1 MKKRFTLLLLSIM
14 LAMPFIAYASQ
25 PSEAQSRAGGD
36 NNGTFAY
43 VITSPEPGDEK
54 FYNISIQFTNAHT
67 IAFIPSFFDR
77 SNYVE
82 FKRDGEIFTP
92 EYAYPGFDGN
102 TLNLD
107 LGGETGLVN

>member
-67 IAFIPSFFDR
+67 IAFIPSLTDR
-77 SNYVE
+77 TMWNSNETARYS
-82 FKRDGEIFTP
+82 RPNMLI
-92 EYAYPGFDGN
+92 PGSM
-102 TLNLD
+102 
-107 LGGETGLVN
+107 ETH